1 MPVSIE
7 MIKGKFDII
16 ERNLKFLNE
25 YKEISEEEFINNYKD
40 IQAVKY
46 SLLEMIEDCIDIASH
61 LISGNEYEK
70 ADTYSEMFEILGK
83 NRIISKKLSINLS
96 AMARF
101 RNVLVHSYDKIENIQ
116 ILKLA
121 KDEILDIEKFIKE
134 ISEYIEK
141 I

>member
-121 KDEILDIEKFIKE
+121 KDEIRRAKK
-134 ISEYIEK
+134 
-141 I
+141 